1 MPDVFQCDVDDVRAL
16 SELASI
22 IERNDLI
29 LFAGAGLS
37 AQAATKDGQ
46 HPPLW
51 RELMHRMIDWCER
64 ERLIDARYVKELRE
78 LVEVDLLDAG
88 QELEDAINSA
98 SRSALQRC
106 LNDVLLCNLAETSIA
121 HRLLTRISFRGF
133 LTTNYDDFIE
143 SAYIRT
149 QRRSLPRFYE
159 DTYEGVLE
167 AWRSRQPFILKIH
180 GDVSHP
186 QSIVLGRRSYERM
199 LYENK
204 QYSRCLEQLIGGSSI
219 LFVGFGGSDPNLEHI
234 LSRAAIF
241 DGRSKRHW
249 MVAPSRNMPALKA
262 KRLWTDKGINVIVYQ
277 GSHSGLNRFLRNLAR
292 AETEGP
298 TDLSRVSRIPPAA
311 ARRR

>member
-1 MPDVFQCDVDDVRAL
+1 
-16 SELASI
+16 
-22 IERNDLI
+22 
-29 LFAGAGLS
+29 
-37 AQAATKDGQ
+37 
-46 HPPLW
+46 
-51 RELMHRMIDWCER
+51 
-64 ERLIDARYVKELRE
+64 LIDSRYAKDIRD

-88 QELEDAINSA
+88 QELEDAINS
-98 SRSALQRC
+98 SSPSALQRC

-121 HRLLTRISFRGF
+121 HRLITRIPFRGF

-143 SAYIRT
+143 SAYVRT
-149 QRRSLPRFYE
+149 QRRTLPKFYE

-180 GDVSHP
+180 GDVAHP

-199 LYENK
+199 LYENE

-234 LSRAAIF
+234 LSRASIF

-249 MVAPSRNMPALKA
+249 MVVSSRNMPTLKA
-262 KRLWTDKGINVIVYQ
+262 KRLWRDKGINVIVYH
-277 GSHSGLNRFLRNLAR
+277 GSHSNLNRFLRNLAKSDVAKSADITR
-292 AETEGP
+292 AP
-298 TDLSRVSRIPPAA
+298 RIPPAA

>member
-1 MPDVFQCDVDDVRAL
+1 MTDVYQFNIDDARAV
-16 SELASI
+16 SELYSI

-37 AQAATKDGQ
+37 AQAATEDGQ

-51 RELMHRMIDWCER
+51 RELMKKMTDWCES
-64 ERLIDARYVKELRE
+64 ERLIDSHHAVGIRE

-98 SRSALQRC
+98 SPSALQRC
-106 LNDVLLCNLAETSIA
+106 LNEVLLCNLAETSIA
-121 HRLLTRISFRGF
+121 HRLITKIPFRGF

-143 SAYIRT
+143 SAYVRT
-149 QRRSLPRFYE
+149 QRRTLPKFYE

-180 GDVSHP
+180 GDVTHP

-199 LYENK
+199 LYENE
-204 QYSRCLEQLIGGSSI
+204 QYGRCLEQLIGGSSV

-234 LSRAAIF
+234 LSRVSIF

-249 MVAPSRNMPALKA
+249 MVAPSRNMPTLKA
-262 KRLWTDKGINVIVYQ
+262 KRLWSDKGINVIVYH
-277 GSHSGLNRFLRNLAR
+277 GSHSNLNRFLRNLAK
-292 AETEGP
+292 
-298 TDLSRVSRIPPAA
+298 TDASRVSRFPPAA
-311 ARRR
+311 ARRH

>member
-1 MPDVFQCDVDDVRAL
+1 MPEVFQSDIDDDRAIN
-16 SELASI
+16 ELCSI

-37 AQAATKDGQ
+37 AQAVTQDKQ

-51 RELMHRMIDWCER
+51 RELMIRMIDWCEA
-64 ERLIDARYVKELRE
+64 ERLIDSRYAKEIRE
-78 LVEVDLLDAG
+78 LVEIDLLDAG
-88 QELEDAINSA
+88 QELEDAINA
-98 SRSALQRC
+98 SSPSALQRC
-106 LNDVLLCNLAETSIA
+106 LNELLLCNLAETSIA
-121 HRLLTRISFRGF
+121 HRLITRIPFRGF

-149 QRRSLPRFYE
+149 QHRTLPKFYE
-159 DTYEGVLE
+159 DTHEGVLE

-180 GDVSHP
+180 GDVTHP

-199 LYENK
+199 LYKNE
-204 QYSRCLEQLIGGSSI
+204 QYGRCVEQLIGGSSV

-234 LSRAAIF
+234 LSRVAIF

-262 KRLWTDKGINVIVYQ
+262 KRLWTDKGINVIVYN
-277 GSHSGLNRFLRNLAR
+277 GSHSNLNRFLRSLTKAVIQR
-292 AETEGP
+292 P
-298 TDLSRVSRIPPAA
+298 TDASRVPRIPPAA